1 VTDLRAI
8 LHDVFGYPDF
18 RPGQEEIVR
27 AVLSGEDVLAVMP
40 TGAGK
45 SLLFQL
51 PAIAREGLTI
61 VVSPLI
67 ALMRDQVAQL
77 TRLGIEA
84 GSLNS
89 TNDADEKRR
98 IAAAVR
104 EGRMRLLYASPERLC
119 QDSTAEW
126 LARSNVGLLAVDEA
140 HCLSQ
145 WGHDF
150 RPEYK
155 LLGGVRERLGGVQT
169 IALTATADVAT
180 RDDII
185 ASLFDRV
192 PHVVVQGFDRPNL
205 RLAMEPKANT
215 RRQILSFL
223 QRHPDESG
231 IVYCATRED
240 TERLAKHLT
249 DKGLR
254 ALPYHAGMAA
264 EDRARHHD
272 VFLQEDGVVMAAT
285 VAFGMGIDKP
295 DVRFVAHAA
304 LPRSIEAY
312 YQEIGRAG
320 RDGAPAETLTLYGLD
335 DMRLRRVQIEE
346 SRAPDEQKR
355 IERQR
360 LNALIALCEAPC
372 CRRQTLLGYFGE
384 DAERCGNCDL
394 CIDGVTAFDGT
405 IEAQKLLSAIV
416 RTGER
421 FGTEHIVSILVGD
434 ETENVTRFGHSR
446 LPTFGVGRDR
456 SKNEWRSL
464 LRQIYATGLVTL
476 DLASHGR
483 WIITDRGVR
492 VLRGQEKI
500 ELRSDVLAQPRE
512 RKRRRS
518 AAQAVPDIPPDDP
531 LLAALKA
538 LRTRLARAE
547 GVPAYVIFSDRS
559 LIDMTK
565 RRPTT
570 EDALADVHG
579 VGHAKLARYGPA
591 FLNVLREHAESAGFA
606 SVG

>member
-89 TNDADEKRR
+89 TNDGDEKRR

-249 DKGLR
+249 DEGLR
-254 ALPYHAGMAA
+254 ALSYHAGMDA
-264 EDRARHHD
+264 EDRTRHHD
-272 VFLQEDGVVMAAT
+272 IFLQEDGVVMAAT

-320 RDGAPAETLTLYGLD
+320 RDCEPAEAILFYRPEDLN
-335 DMRLRRVQIEE
+335 LRRFLAGSGQVDAEQMTRVAEAVRDATEPLQVEE
-346 SRAPDEQKR
+346 IGDETDLSQTKVMIAINRLEEVGAVDMMPSGTVVATVNGDAADAAEEAAEAQENLRKFARSR
-355 IERQR
+355 IEMMRGYSDMT
-360 LNALIALCEAPC
+360 N
-372 CRRQTLLGYFGE
+372 CRREYILNYFGE
-384 DAERCGNCDL
+384 AYTPPCDNCDNCL
-394 CIDGVTAFDGT
+394 AGLSGAKPPSTQPFPIDSQVVHQAWG
-405 IEAQKLLSAIV
+405 
-416 RTGER
+416 
-421 FGTEHIVSILVGD
+421 
-434 ETENVTRFGHSR
+434 
-446 LPTFGVGRDR
+446 P
-456 SKNEWRSL
+456 
-464 LRQIYATGLVTL
+464 GLVMRYAGDTMVVLFDSVGYRTL
-476 DLASHGR
+476 AVDVVME
-483 WIITDRGVR
+483 RG
-492 VLRGQEKI
+492 L
-500 ELRSDVLAQPRE
+500 LAQG
-512 RKRRRS
+512 
-518 AAQAVPDIPPDDP
+518 A
-531 LLAALKA
+531 
-538 LRTRLARAE
+538 
-547 GVPAYVIFSDRS
+547 
-559 LIDMTK
+559 
-565 RRPTT
+565 
-570 EDALADVHG
+570 
-579 VGHAKLARYGPA
+579 
-591 FLNVLREHAESAGFA
+591 
-606 SVG
+606 